1 MAQQSVRRGRKNQGF
16 PPCFTSTL
24 RVMWFRSANSHT
36 GSQHSSTAASEAGQ
50 MAASDQRARH
60 SRNYLRRRG
69 RPQMESGQL
78 GADHRFPRETSCRV
92 TISVAVDVWSTP
104 SDLRVSSLVT
114 FVRRHALPAAS
125 ASNVTETAPEMDSF
139 ARARRAES
147 SATGSRMISPTTTS
161 ASARDRR
168 TRSGS
173 TSMRAVYVSPL
184 GLAPERVKVR
194 G

>member
-69 RPQMESGQL
+69 RPQMESG
-78 GADHRFPRETSCRV
+78 PRSERLCPDRHLQSPRDRQTVMVASLLRERLVSNASTIATASRVGTSPVRCPLIIGSRIDSHAMIKACTTLDQTTNQMSEV
-92 TISVAVDVWSTP
+92 LASGLFAARIMKTPSVA
-104 SDLRVSSLVT
+104 
-114 FVRRHALPAAS
+114 
-125 ASNVTETAPEMDSF
+125 
-139 ARARRAES
+139 
-147 SATGSRMISPTTTS
+147 
-161 ASARDRR
+161 
-168 TRSGS
+168 
-173 TSMRAVYVSPL
+173 
-184 GLAPERVKVR
+184 
-194 G
+194 